1 MSNKAKTQEVI
12 AILNDWFAPEIVGGV
27 EISSAEL
34 AHQLNKL
41 QYSVTVYTPHQ
52 PNLLGK
58 YLIDGINVN
67 FVGGLHL
74 RKENRTN
81 LAIQVFEKIRVWLD
95 LFTPFYLLLQIKKT
109 SPKFLLIHNID
120 RYGPWLLIIAKIFF
134 SSDQLIR
141 IYHDLSDTCVIR
153 SRFRFSKVCFN
164 PCKLCI
170 PKSTILAQLSKICG
184 KNFANSKF
192 IARELGR
199 LGFAID
205 DTAIGN
211 SVAYGIEKV
220 IVYPLRE
227 LRHSLGYVGRI
238 TRLKGVETILRGA
251 AIANPHW
258 QVHLI
263 GPVKDNYRI
272 KLEKL
277 GEKLQVEVKIHRPTH
292 TPFDVLAPLVDC
304 VVVASESLE
313 AFGRVPIEATLAEI
327 PVISTEIGGLAEA
340 LDYMSPRPN
349 TFTAGDP
356 NSLAKQLNEFTQPQ
370 SVSIGFNSQ
379 VTLNDIVISHI
390 MGKT

>member
-1 MSNKAKTQEVI
+1 MSNKAKNQEII

-27 EISSAEL
+27 EISIADMASDL
-34 AHQLNKL
+34 KKL
-41 QYSVTVYTPHQ
+41 KYSVTIYTPRQ

-74 RKENRTN
+74 RKKNRTN
-81 LAIQVFEKIRVWLD
+81 LAIQVLEKIRVWLD
-95 LFTPFYLLLQIKKT
+95 LFTPLYVLLRIKKS
-109 SPKFLLIHNID
+109 SPKFLVMHEID
-120 RYGPWLLIIAKIFF
+120 RYGPWLLIIAKLFF

-141 IYHDLSDTCVIR
+141 VHHDLSDTCVIR
-153 SRFRFSKVCFN
+153 SRSRFSKVCIN
-164 PCKLCI
+164 PCKLCV
-170 PKSTILAQLSKICG
+170 PKSTIFAHLSKISG
-184 KNFANSKF
+184 KNMANSKF
-192 IARELGR
+192 IARELRR

-211 SVAYGIEKV
+211 PVASGIQNV
-220 IVYPLRE
+220 ILYPLRE

-238 TRLKGVETILRGA
+238 TRLKGVETILRAA
-251 AIANPHW
+251 AIANPNW

-272 KLEKL
+272 RIEKL
-277 GEKLQVEVKIHRPTH
+277 GEKLKVEVKIHPPTH
-292 TPFDVLAPLVDC
+292 TPFDVLASLVDC

-313 AFGRVPIEATLAEI
+313 AFGRIPIEATLAEI
-327 PVISTEIGGLAEA
+327 PVISTEIAGLAEA

-370 SVSIGFNSQ
+370 SVSIGFNSHA
-379 VTLNDIVISHI
+379 TLTDIVKCHI
-390 MGKT
+390 TGVT